1 MASTLPVLAN
11 LKTRPVNPE
20 AAPYLMVGAVS
31 PLWLMFGGAAA
42 AGATW
47 WWWASRW
54 RQAVNLEAI
63 SALAPEPLAP
73 PVEAWVEPVAEFVVE
88 PAQDLAAEVLTQP
101 LEIVAEA
108 TIETLYA
115 VVSAGEVVAESM
127 VEAMVEVVETAEP
140 VETVELVAAVE
151 PAAPELAPPVEMA
164 AALEPSLALEAP
176 IEAQVEVAVE
186 VDKAVEDD
194 LTRVVGIGPKLAASL
209 GELGVTRFSQIA
221 AWTAED
227 LQSIDQLLG
236 LKGRADRDAWVAQA
250 KRFVVPE
257 A

>member
-1 MASTLPVLAN
+1 MVSTLSFFPEF
-11 LKTRPVNPE
+11 KTQRGDAETAPHVMIG
-20 AAPYLMVGAVS
+20 AAS

-54 RQAVNLEAI
+54 REAVNIEAL

-73 PVEAWVEPVAEFVVE
+73 PAVEWVEPIADPVAE
-88 PAQDLAAEVLTQP
+88 PALDLAAEAVIAPIELAAEATVET
-101 LEIVAEA
+101 LEIVE
-108 TIETLYA
+108 
-115 VVSAGEVVAESM
+115 SAGEVMAEALIEVAETL
-127 VEAMVEVVETAEP
+127 VPEPETLAAAAEP
-140 VETVELVAAVE
+140 VAVVEAAV
-151 PAAPELAPPVEMA
+151 
-164 AALEPSLALEAP
+164 
-176 IEAQVEVAVE
+176 EAQVETA
-186 VDKAVEDD
+186 KALADD

-209 GELGVTRFSQIA
+209 GELGVTSFSQIA

-227 LQSIDQLLG
+227 IQSIDQLLN

-250 KRFVVPE
+250 KRFAAAATE